1 MLLFCLLI
9 FFCSKSEAHE
19 NVTTWSFREE
29 NQLNENS
36 YAIYSGP
43 YLKTSLMDFT
53 LCFRY
58 KLLFLNDGNS
68 GVNIFRCS
76 NTNILPKIMTII
88 PFGTTAVVK
97 RHTPAS
103 TIVEVI
109 TGLRPNLFSI
119 SGCKRDKGI
128 IRNVGKMKTK

>member
-1 MLLFCLLI
+1 
-9 FFCSKSEAHE
+9 
-19 NVTTWSFREE
+19 
-29 NQLNENS
+29 
-36 YAIYSGP
+36 
-43 YLKTSLMDFT
+43 
-53 LCFRY
+53 
-58 KLLFLNDGNS
+58 
-68 GVNIFRCS
+68 
-76 NTNILPKIMTII
+76 MTII

-128 IRNVGKMKTK
+128 IRNVGKMKETCVLLHVMMMACHGGS